1 MFNRFSIN
9 RVRVNVQPDQVIS
22 SQIQDTAL
30 YYIDQV
36 YLEKAHQANN
46 LQVEE
51 QRHEFIAGKTNPD
64 EQL

>member
-9 RVRVNVQPDQVIS
+9 QVRVNVRPDQVLS

-36 YLEKAHQANN
+36 SLEKAHQANN

-51 QRHEFIAGKTNPD
+51 QRHTFLSGKTDPD
-64 EQL
+64 L